1 MNVGKPKAIICD
13 IDGTIA
19 LRQVL
24 GRSPYDMARV
34 GEDLLNLPVALVV
47 RAMYSVGYS
56 IVFTSGRDESAHYD
70 TKQWIEEEVGIPF
83 FDLYLRDIGDVR
95 DDAAVKKEMLDSIR
109 ALYDIVVV
117 LDDRNRVVDM
127 WRAEGVPCF
136 QVCSREE
143 GDF

>member
-1 MNVGKPKAIICD
+1 MKPKAIICD

-19 LRQVL
+19 VR
-24 GRSPYDMARV
+24 GDRSPYDMTKV
-34 GEDLLNLPVALVV
+34 GEDTLNVPVAATVL
-47 RAMYSVGYS
+47 ALYLQGYS
-56 IVFTSGRDESAHYD
+56 IVFTSGRDESARYD
-70 TKQWIEEEVGIPF
+70 THRWLEEQVDMMH
-83 FDLYLRDIGDVR
+83 FDLLLRDVGDVS

-109 ALYDIVVV
+109 DVYDVVFA